1 MEKPESQ
8 IRQVELGDVS
18 LRTHSQMNYVGMS
31 SLLIL
36 AVKFIMHTIQE
47 FSYSTAAPKTLAVS
61 EEVRLL
67 LGITSDVADS
77 TEFAEIFSGNAV
89 TTDMDPHAMCYGGI
103 NLGIGPGNLVM
114 VEQSI

>member
-8 IRQVELGDVS
+8 IRQVELGDVTFENPFTNE
-18 LRTHSQMNYVGMS
+18 LPGDE

-47 FSYSTAAPKTLAVS
+47 FFLLHGSSETLAVS

-77 TEFAEIFSGNAV
+77 TEFTEIFSGNAV
-89 TTDMDPHAMCYGGI
+89 TQIWIHMQCAMGASI
-103 NLGIGPGNLVM
+103 WELGRTTR
-114 VEQSI
+114 